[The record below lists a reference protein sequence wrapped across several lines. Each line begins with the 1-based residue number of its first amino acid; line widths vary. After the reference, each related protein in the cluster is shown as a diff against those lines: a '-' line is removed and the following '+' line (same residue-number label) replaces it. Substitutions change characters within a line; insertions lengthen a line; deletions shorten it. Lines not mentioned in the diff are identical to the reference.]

1 MAKDK
6 LEVQMDEEGKK
17 ITQKLILKK
26 KQQKKLLLQLV
37 KEDQQKKYM
46 QSLEKD
52 KITKA

>member
-1 MAKDK
+1 
-6 LEVQMDEEGKK
+6 MDEEGKRITEK
-17 ITQKLILKK
+17 IKLKK

-46 QSLEKD
+46 QSLERD